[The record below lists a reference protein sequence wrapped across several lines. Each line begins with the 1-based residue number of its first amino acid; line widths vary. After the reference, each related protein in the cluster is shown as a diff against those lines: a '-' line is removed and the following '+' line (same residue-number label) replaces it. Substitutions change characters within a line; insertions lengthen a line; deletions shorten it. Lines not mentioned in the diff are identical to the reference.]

1 MWKQNLRKSY
11 VQLEKG
17 FTKMFIL
24 RSALCLSLMVWATA
38 LPVQAQERAA
48 GGSTDVQMTWS
59 ALVAKVDNAN
69 AKTDAANTRIDQAI
83 ACAKKGKLYA
93 PDYSKAD
100 ASGCTPADDTM
111 LNNILTCG
119 DSGLIYDKSAKKC
132 VQADVDL
139 TLVTK
144 ITECGSLGKVYSS
157 SKKTCVA
164 AAGKVDRIVIIN
176 TPNKIN
182 CTQRVA
188 IANKYVGH
196 PNLTDYVGVPYSS
209 TMIGKNGDWIISQG
223 DGDCSPMSNDARW
236 PIMVPVDAD
245 GKAVKGFYKVI
256 EQ

>member
-1 MWKQNLRKSY
+1 MIVISVRTLICCGLL
-11 VQLEKG
+11 VAG
-17 FTKMFIL
+17 FT
-24 RSALCLSLMVWATA
+24 
-38 LPVQAQERAA
+38 PYGQAQERAA
-48 GGSTDVQMTWS
+48 SGATETQMTWS
-59 ALVAKVDNAN
+59 ALASKVDNAN

-93 PDYSKAD
+93 PNYSKSD
-100 ASGCTPADDTM
+100 MLGCTAADDTM

-144 ITECGSLGKVYSS
+144 ITECGSTGKVYSA
-157 SKKTCVA
+157 SKKNCVA
-164 AAGKVDRIVIIN
+164 AAGKVDRIVILN
-176 TPNKIN
+176 TPNRLN

-196 PNLTDYVGVPYSS
+196 PNLTDYIAVPYSS
-209 TMIGKNGDWIISQG
+209 TIIGKNGNWIISQG

-245 GKAVKGFYKVI
+245 GKPVKGFYKVI
-256 EQ
+256 NP